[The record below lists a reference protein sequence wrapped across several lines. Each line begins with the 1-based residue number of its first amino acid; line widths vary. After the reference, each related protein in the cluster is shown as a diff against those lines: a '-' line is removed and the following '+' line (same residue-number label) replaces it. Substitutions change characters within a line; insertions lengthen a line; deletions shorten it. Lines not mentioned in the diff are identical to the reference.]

1 LGGRGNAQVTAK
13 GAQVTQ
19 PKVTCLLKISKVV
32 IKINISI
39 VFPKQHKNHSS
50 IKQKK
55 VL

>member
-1 LGGRGNAQVTAK
+1 MLK
-13 GAQVTQ
+13 SQ

-50 IKQKK
+50 IKKK
-55 VL
+55 KSILILIGRKRVF